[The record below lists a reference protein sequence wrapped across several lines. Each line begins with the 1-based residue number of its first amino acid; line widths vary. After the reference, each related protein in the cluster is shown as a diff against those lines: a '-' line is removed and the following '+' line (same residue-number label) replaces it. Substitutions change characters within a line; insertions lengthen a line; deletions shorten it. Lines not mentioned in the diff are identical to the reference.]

1 VNTGDLISKLVPDRN
16 EGELDQKKTSY
27 LTKLDVIVTACI
39 SALSARQE
47 FHRRDRHD
55 RRAAVLLF
63 GTLHELVDSVI
74 AASAA
79 NSSPGASAAA
89 ATELIE
95 AHVDG
100 CVIRARWVR
109 EIRER
114 KETGEEFRLGMA
126 CNFPRNLA

>member
-1 VNTGDLISKLVPDRN
+1 M
-16 EGELDQKKTSY
+16 
-27 LTKLDVIVTACI
+27 TKHDEIVTACI
-39 SALSARQE
+39 PRQE
-47 FHRRDRHD
+47 KHRRDRHD

-95 AHVDG
+95 AHVDAG
-100 CVIRARWVR
+100 WLRYSSALGQGNSGAKRN
-109 EIRER
+109 
-114 KETGEEFRLGMA
+114 GEEFRLGMA
-126 CNFPRNLA
+126 CNFPRNIA